1 MSAGSVDRCAQCG
14 SAVLFASK
22 RRILIFLSPLPQH
35 ILSSFRITCRG
46 VLSSLLRPD
55 YMSRRWVLLVP
66 LLVAD
71 IHALFVPAQS
81 CGRRLEKSEI
91 ERLSVQ
97 RYVSIPGWL
106 SDVQTDRLQAD
117 AAAVGACEH
126 IFDCCVG
133 SADGGAR
140 VDESVRLTRQCTFFP
155 PPPNEA
161 GSIATRARLIDAVQ
175 SLRGELQASMALPSL
190 EPFETELSYLL
201 YRARPGHSN
210 SSSHAACAP
219 FTPCPLVHRSCGW
232 PLPAPSRHT
241 TR

>member
-1 MSAGSVDRCAQCG
+1 M
-14 SAVLFASK
+14 SK
-22 RRILIFLSPLPQH
+22 R
-35 ILSSFRITCRG
+35 
-46 VLSSLLRPD
+46 
-55 YMSRRWVLLVP
+55 WVLVP

-97 RYVSIPGWL
+97 RYVTIPGWL

-140 VDESVRLTRQCTFFP
+140 VDESVRITRQCTFFP
-155 PPPNEA
+155 PPPHEA
-161 GSIATRARLIDAVQ
+161 GSTATRARLIDAGQ
-175 SLRGELQASMALPSL
+175 PASYPPSH
-190 EPFETELSYLL
+190 PPNHPPTQPSS
-201 YRARPGHSN
+201 RPP
-210 SSSHAACAP
+210 SH
-219 FTPCPLVHRSCGW
+219 PCPQFNRYVES
-232 PLPAPSRHT
+232 SRHHQ
-241 TR
+241 